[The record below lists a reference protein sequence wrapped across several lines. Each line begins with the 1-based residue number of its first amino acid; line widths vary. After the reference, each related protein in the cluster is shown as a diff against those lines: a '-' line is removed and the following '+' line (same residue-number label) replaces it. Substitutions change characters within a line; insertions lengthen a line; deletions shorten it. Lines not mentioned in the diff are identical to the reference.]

1 METKDL
7 EKAIELASLFK
18 IEKILWM
25 ILAFI
30 LLFFIA
36 KKINQFLKKLIEHMP
51 SSRLLLLQI
60 ITVTNF
66 CIYIFGSFAII
77 YGILRPPEKLVF
89 AITGSV
95 AVAVGLA
102 LKDLVSSIIAG
113 VVLLFDRPFQVGD
126 RVAFKGVYGEIKK
139 IGLRAVRL
147 NTLDDNLVT
156 IPNSEFMNNYVSS
169 GNAGELDMMVA
180 CKVHTALDVD
190 ILSIKAFIYEIVATS
205 KYVYLNK
212 PISINIS
219 ETEIA
224 QNLAICFTIKA
235 YVLDVKYEKS
245 FETDIMTRVLDEL
258 NKRKIQRPKHLC

>member
-7 EKAIELASLFK
+7 EKVIELANLFK

-25 ILAFI
+25 VLSFI
-30 LLFFIA
+30 LLFFVA
-36 KKINQFLKKLIEHMP
+36 KKINQFLKKMIDYMP
-51 SSRLLLLQI
+51 SSRLVLLQL

-66 CIYIFGSFAII
+66 CLYIFGSFGII
-77 YGILRPPEKLVF
+77 YGILRPPEKLIF
-89 AITGSV
+89 AITGSI

-147 NTLDDNLVT
+147 NTLDDNLIT
-156 IPNSEFMNNYVSS
+156 IPNSELMSNYVSS
-169 GNAGELDMMVA
+169 GNAGELDMMVV
-180 CKVHTALDVD
+180 CKVHTSLNVD
-190 ILSIKAFIYEIVATS
+190 ILAIKAFMYEIVATS

-212 PISINIS
+212 PISINVS

-224 QNLAICFTIKA
+224 HSLAVCFTIKA
-235 YVLDVKYEKS
+235 YVLDVKYEKP
-245 FETDIMTRVLDEL
+245 FETDIMIRVLSEL
-258 NKRKIQRPKHLC
+258 NKRNIQRPVSL